1 MLRAKNNAIE
11 SVTLNTKLTI
21 SKGIQPKAV
30 SKIYKITKDVQ
41 LPGLD
46 VCRGF
51 LGNKSGRFVGMKS
64 GRFLSSKS
72 ARFLGRK
79 PGTLLSSTS
88 ARFLGSKSA
97 RFLGRKSGRLV
108 STLLTTC
115 LQKK

>member
-1 MLRAKNNAIE
+1 MQRAKNNAIE

-21 SKGIQPKAV
+21 SKRIKPKAV

-64 GRFLSSKS
+64 GRFVS
-72 ARFLGRK
+72 
-79 PGTLLSSTS
+79 
-88 ARFLGSKSA
+88 SKSA
-97 RFLGRKSGRLV
+97 RFLGRKSGTILS
-108 STLLTTC
+108 STSARFLGKQVCKTSG
-115 LQKK
+115 